1 MKGAGSRDMSLYMRV
16 LENMEEAVIAV
27 DDAERVILFNP
38 AAQNCTGYSERQALS
53 RTLNELFTASEDLLR
68 LVRTALQL
76 GRSIT
81 SHEDVQLQKTGN
93 KLLPVGVSI
102 SPLFNRE
109 GQQEGAVIILRD
121 HSQIRDL
128 EESVRQTDRL
138 AMLGTLA
145 AGLAHEIKNPLGGIK
160 GAAQLLNLELPPDN
174 PLREYTQVMTR
185 EVNRVNDLIEE
196 LLDLT
201 RSRATKLSEVNLSR
215 VLADQALL
223 QQQSHPHKN
232 VDFQLQ
238 LDPSIPP
245 IWGDATMLA
254 SLFLNL
260 LKNAA
265 EAVGEQGKIT
275 VTSRIAGQYLYNR
288 PGERPVPVV
297 TVEIHDSGP
306 GMSPEQLDRIFTPFY
321 STKPRG
327 CGLGLAICQK
337 IISEHQGTLRVVSA
351 PGQGTTFTVSLPLK
365 SSGEGATA
373 SPPQS

>member
-1 MKGAGSRDMSLYMRV
+1 MRV

-27 DDAERVILFNP
+27 DDTEQIILFNP
-38 AAQNCTGYSERQALS
+38 AAQICTGYSERQVLNRSLDALFS
-53 RTLNELFTASEDLLR
+53 ASEDLLR
-68 LVRTALQL
+68 LVRTALRV

-81 SHEDVQLQKTGN
+81 SHEDILLQKTGREP
-93 KLLPVGVSI
+93 LPVGVSI
-102 SPLFNRE
+102 SPLFSRE

-121 HSQIRDL
+121 HSQIRNL

-201 RSRATKLSEVNLSR
+201 RSRATRFSEVNLSR
-215 VLADQALL
+215 VLADQVLL
-223 QQQSHPHKN
+223 QQQSDLHQG
-232 VDFQLQ
+232 VDIQLQ

-260 LKNAA
+260 MKNSV
-265 EAVGEQGKIT
+265 EAVGEQGRIR
-275 VTSRIAGQYLYNR
+275 VTSRIAGQYLYNK

-297 TVEIHDSGP
+297 TVEVHDSGP
-306 GMSPEQLDRIFTPFY
+306 GMSSEQLERIFTPFY
-321 STKPRG
+321 STKPKG

-351 PGQGTTFTVSLPLK
+351 PGQGTTFIVSLPLK
-365 SSGEGATA
+365 RPAGGTDPSL
-373 SPPQS
+373 PQP